1 VRRLALPLLAIAS
14 FLGAAAGCD
23 LLVPPVRG
31 AIAPNAAPTPPPGAE
46 RDCTSSCAARAARC
60 SAREC
65 ARGCNLTV
73 DRFVE
78 GEGDAVIGCIADGG
92 RCDDRAWA
100 RCATRVGPYADGG
113 PPAPPPPPDEF
124 SAEP

>member
-1 VRRLALPLLAIAS
+1 VRLPALALLVAS
-14 FLGAAAGCD
+14 LAAAGCD
-23 LLVPPVRG
+23 LLVPPLRD
-31 AIAPNAAPTPPPGAE
+31 AMSPNAAATAPPGME
-46 RDCTSSCAARAARC
+46 RECTEVCAKRARRC

-78 GEGDAVIGCIADGG
+78 GEGEPVLGCVVEAQ

-113 PPAPPPPPDEF
+113 PPAPPPPPDAF
-124 SAEP
+124 GVEP